1 MMEEGG
7 GRKEGGREGGG
18 EGKGRREDDGEV
30 YLLLRSPCGGQKLL
44 FNNQET
50 FHRSVPPGRVLR
62 ATGGCCHTT
71 GTIRGLGLSGSTTNQ
86 TPSSTIPG
94 GANRGPQ
101 PNPHASWRR
110 AGDCR
115 FAAWA
120 QLAGWEPTLI
130 QE

>member
-7 GRKEGGREGGG
+7 GKKEGRREGGG
-18 EGKGRREDDGEV
+18 ERRGRREDDGEL
-30 YLLLRSPCGGQKLL
+30 YLLLSSPNRAPKLL
-44 FNNQET
+44 FNNQEK
-50 FHRSVPPGRVLR
+50 FHRSVPPGRVLK
-62 ATGGCCHTT
+62 ATGGCCPST
-71 GTIRGLGLSGSTTNQ
+71 GTIRGLGLSGSTRHQ
-86 TPSSTIPG
+86 TWFATVLG
-94 GANRGPQ
+94 GASRGAQ